1 MDAIVV
7 ERPSREIPAQ
17 AEKPSFLFS
26 SPNFAIEA
34 YGVFERIR
42 TPAAGAGR
50 ADSVLQAAVD
60 AALARARRAGQ
71 ENPIVVGAIP
81 FDSRQPS
88 FLFAPKFHRIC
99 APRTA
104 TSAPEAHA
112 NVPALWYRSVPG
124 RRGFEEAVAQAVAN
138 FRDGHASKAVLSRI
152 LEIEFAER
160 VDAVA
165 ILEVLQ
171 RQNPA
176 GYHFHAPL
184 PDGGVL
190 LGASPELLI
199 RKTGGSIHSNPLA
212 GSAKRVVDPEEDGRV
227 GRRLLQS
234 SKDNFEHRL
243 VIEEIRRLLA
253 PLCAEL
259 SVPAEPALMN
269 TPTMWH
275 LSSSICGELADGR
288 LSALQLASLL
298 HPTPAIC
305 GSPTAQARMLIE
317 RLEPFDRGFFAG
329 IVGWC
334 DESGD
339 GEWAISIRCGTVNEM
354 VVRLF
359 AGAGIVEASDPYAEW
374 AETEA
379 KFATMLRAFGVE
391 GEIAL

>member
-165 ILEVLQ
+165 ILEVL
-171 RQNPA
+171 RCQNPA

-243 VIEEIRRLLA
+243 VIEEIRRLLE

-391 GEIAL
+391 GEIAP

>member
-391 GEIAL
+391 GEIAP

>member
-1 MDAIVV
+1 MDAIVA
-7 ERPSREIPAQ
+7 ERPSRDVSGH
-17 AEKPSFLFS
+17 AEKPSFLFG
-26 SPNFAIEA
+26 SPHCAIEA

-42 TPAAGAGR
+42 TPAVGGGR

-60 AALARARRAGQ
+60 ATLARARRAGQ

-88 FLFAPKFHRIC
+88 FLFAPKTHRIS
-99 APRTA
+99 APRIA
-104 TSAPEAHA
+104 TNAPEAQA
-112 NVPALWYRSVPG
+112 NVSALWFRSVPG
-124 RRGFEEAVAQAVAN
+124 QRGFEEAVAQAIAT

-152 LEIEFAER
+152 LEIEFSER
-160 VDAVA
+160 VDAMA
-165 ILEVLQ
+165 ILEILR

-199 RKTGGSIHSNPLA
+199 RKIGGSIRSNPLA
-212 GSAKRVVDPEEDGRV
+212 GSAKRVADAEEDARV

-243 VIEEIRRLLA
+243 VIDEIRRLLA
-253 PLCAEL
+253 PLCAKL
-259 SVPAEPALMN
+259 SIPEEPALMS

-275 LSSSICGELADGR
+275 LSSSVSGELADGR
-288 LSALQLASLL
+288 LSSLQLASLL

-334 DESGD
+334 DEKGD
-339 GEWAISIRCGTVNEM
+339 GEWAIAIRCGTVNEM

-359 AGAGIVEASDPYAEW
+359 AGAGIVEASDPRAEW

-379 KFATMLRAFGVE
+379 KLGTMLRAFGVE
-391 GEIAL
+391 RGIAP

>member
-1 MDAIVV
+1 MDAIVA
-7 ERPSREIPAQ
+7 ERPSREISAQ
-17 AEKPSFLFS
+17 AETPSFLFS
-26 SPNFAIEA
+26 SPHFAIEA

-42 TPAAGAGR
+42 TPAVGGGG

-71 ENPIVVGAIP
+71 DHPIVVGAIP

-88 FLFAPKFHRIC
+88 FLFAPKTHRIG
-99 APRTA
+99 APGMA
-104 TSAPEAHA
+104 TSAPEAKA
-112 NVPALWYRSVPG
+112 SVPALWYRSVPG
-124 RRGFEEAVAQAVAN
+124 QSGFEEAVAQAVAN
-138 FRDGHASKAVLSRI
+138 FRDGHARKAVLSRI

-165 ILEVLQ
+165 ILEILR

-199 RKTGGSIHSNPLA
+199 RKIGGSIRSNPLA
-212 GSAKRVVDPEEDGRV
+212 GSAKRVAEPEEDARV

-243 VIEEIRRLLA
+243 VIDEIRRLLE

-259 SVPAEPALMN
+259 RIPDEPALMN

-275 LSSSICGELADGR
+275 LSTSISGELADGR
-288 LSALQLASLL
+288 LTALQLASLL

-339 GEWAISIRCGTVNEM
+339 GEWAIAIRCGTVNEM

-359 AGAGIVEASDPYAEW
+359 AGAGIVEASDPRAEW

-379 KFATMLRAFGVE
+379 KLATMLRAFGVE
-391 GEIAL
+391 RGIAQ